1 MTDQELRELV
11 RATIARTLR
20 QGAPGA
26 AAPLPFAAHPSHAR
40 FLLPR
45 DGEGQAPCL
54 VEPVLRCT
62 HCGYCQSYGH

>member
-1 MTDQELRELV
+1 MTDAELRALV
-11 RATIARTLR
+11 RATIERTLG
-20 QGAPGA
+20 QSTPAA
-26 AAPLPFAAHPSHAR
+26 TAAPSCAQHSSHAR

-45 DGEGQAPCL
+45 AEDGDVPCL